1 MSKRRELPKKPRTLI
16 MVHGMCYSLET
27 LKEHLEKYPY
37 VRREIER
44 VYGVKF
50 VRGIMVERVASSSQG
65 VSSLIQTDMFR

>member
-1 MSKRRELPKKPRTLI
+1 
-16 MVHGMCYSLET
+16 MCYSLET